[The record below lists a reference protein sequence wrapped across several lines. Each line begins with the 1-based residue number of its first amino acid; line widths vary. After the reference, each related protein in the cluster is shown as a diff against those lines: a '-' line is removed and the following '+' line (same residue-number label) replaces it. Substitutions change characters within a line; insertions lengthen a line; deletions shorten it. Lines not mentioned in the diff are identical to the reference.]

1 MSKITK
7 EQCNELCTL
16 MGSIQLKA
24 ATDNSGELSRF
35 DALNGS
41 FAYDGEISRE
51 DRETMAEQWATVE
64 DDPFVI
70 DAEIHELLENEIDDD
85 NTTMNVDGGVNGDD
99 GGGGNEE
106 SHTECGSFGCFD
118 CT

>member
-24 ATDNSGELSRF
+24 ATDNSGELSGF

-51 DRETMAEQWATVE
+51 DRETMAEQWATVVVLNSSSV
-64 DDPFVI
+64 F
-70 DAEIHELLENEIDDD
+70 HLLLPMQAI
-85 NTTMNVDGGVNGDD
+85 
-99 GGGGNEE
+99 
-106 SHTECGSFGCFD
+106 S
-118 CT
+118 

>member
-1 MSKITK
+1 
-7 EQCNELCTL
+7 
-16 MGSIQLKA
+16 
-24 ATDNSGELSRF
+24 
-35 DALNGS
+35 
-41 FAYDGEISRE
+41 
-51 DRETMAEQWATVE
+51 MAEQWATIE
-64 DDPFVI
+64 DDPMVI

-118 CT
+118 CTQLQYKLYGALNHITIMYVEL

>member
-1 MSKITK
+1 
-7 EQCNELCTL
+7 
-16 MGSIQLKA
+16 
-24 ATDNSGELSRF
+24 
-35 DALNGS
+35 
-41 FAYDGEISRE
+41 
-51 DRETMAEQWATVE
+51 MAEQWATVE

-70 DAEIHELLENEIDDD
+70 IDAEIENEIDDD

-118 CT
+118 CTQLQYKLYGALNHITIMYVEL